1 VPFLRP
7 ERGILSHIT
16 PWHRAT
22 IRVVPHLSRVKRGL
36 NRLFLSALT
45 PPEPPP
51 PPGPLCA
58 LLSLYPIGVGL
69 TPTLLLL
76 LGLCEHRRSLRMRS
90 SSAELLLIGFVRSP
104 PL

>member
-1 VPFLRP
+1 MPFLSP
-7 ERGILSHIT
+7 ERGFLSHIT

-36 NRLFLSALT
+36 NTLFLSALT

-76 LGLCEHRRSLRMRS
+76 LGLCELLRSLRMRS
-90 SSAELLLIGFVRSP
+90 SANRVLVVVFRS
-104 PL
+104 